1 MASIKR
7 ARGECLRLSVLGA
20 NTAQRAPEFQSL
32 SKEAGAPCVIVR
44 PQLAEPLELRALT
57 WSINN
62 NKKHAQGTGARARKK
77 RVFSFSPG
85 REAKSPMPVNKSL
98 KEL

>member
-20 NTAQRAPEFQSL
+20 NTAREFQSL
-32 SKEAGAPCVIVR
+32 RKEAAHPVCVIVL
-44 PQLAEPLELRALT
+44 PQLAEPLELRALS

-62 NKKHAQGTGARARKK
+62 NKKQAQGSRRESKK
-77 RVFSFSPG
+77 KNAF
-85 REAKSPMPVNKSL
+85 L
-98 KEL
+98 L